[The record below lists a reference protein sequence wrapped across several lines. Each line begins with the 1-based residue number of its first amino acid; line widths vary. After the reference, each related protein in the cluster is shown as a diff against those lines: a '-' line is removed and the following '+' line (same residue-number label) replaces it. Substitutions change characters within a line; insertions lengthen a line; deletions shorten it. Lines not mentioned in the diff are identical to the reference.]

1 MIYRWTYDFYPQLQ
15 YEHLMY
21 VSLDFN
27 LNVDV
32 IQHEIP
38 CIWTLFLAEKN
49 QTGDFQWIEI
59 ISSNSAF
66 ANT

>member
-1 MIYRWTYDFYPQLQ
+1 MIFIHSYNMN
-15 YEHLMY
+15 LMY
-21 VSLDFN
+21 ASLDFN

>member
-1 MIYRWTYDFYPQLQ
+1 MC
-15 YEHLMY
+15 LMY
-21 VSLDFN
+21 ASLDFN

-32 IQHEIP
+32 RQHEIP
-38 CIWTLFLAEKN
+38 CIWTLFLAEKT

-59 ISSNSAF
+59 ISSNSAL